1 MNMDYPIRLI
11 GAVVGE
17 VIIINLI
24 PARET
29 LMNICCCCRGIA
41 TERHLHLI
49 WLTGLRG
56 LLNQG
61 LFFLDTVGV
70 QR

>member
-17 VIIINLI
+17 VIIINVI

-29 LMNICCCCRGIA
+29 LTNICCYCRGIA
-41 TERHLHLI
+41 AERHLHLI

-61 LFFLDTVGV
+61 LFF
-70 QR
+70 